1 MMMTR
6 TPRPEPLTHSA
17 EDYLKAIYALSG
29 DAPASTSQIAQRLEL
44 APASVSGMIR
54 RLSDQGLLDHE
65 PYRGVLLTDA
75 GRTVALRMLRRH
87 RLIEAYLVEFL
98 GYQWDNV
105 HAEAERLEHAVSDLL
120 VERMAAALGHP
131 SVDPHGDPI
140 PGPDGAIDVP
150 DYVAVDQLQPGE
162 RVELRRVGTNHPG
175 RLRYLAQL
183 GLLPGAQ
190 VTLVARE
197 PFDGP
202 VTLGVDGAERVIAHD
217 LASLLLC
224 VRSLDA

>member
-6 TPRPEPLTHSA
+6 EPGTEPLTHSA
-17 EDYLKAIYALSG
+17 EDYLKAIYTLSG

-87 RLIEAYLVEFL
+87 RLIEAYLVEYL

-140 PGPDGAIDVP
+140 PGPDGVISEPAYVP
-150 DYVAVDQLQPGE
+150 LAQL
-162 RVELRRVGTNHPG
+162 ELGAPAELCRVGTNHPG
-175 RLRYLAQL
+175 RLRYLADL
-183 GLLPGAQ
+183 GLTPGAAVE
-190 VTLVARE
+190 VTARD
-197 PFDGP
+197 PFEGP
-202 VTLGVDGAERVIAHD
+202 VTVLVGGHARTIAHD
-217 LASLLLC
+217 LAQLLLC
-224 VRSLDA
+224 LRQPDA